1 MSLPHTLDMSAA
13 PMRAVGIKTQFGPNV
28 IHENLDFTI
37 NQGDP
42 KLLFLDEPTAGLDP
56 VGANAFDELILGLVT
71 AIIGFVIWLTGFQAN
86 QEYDYYEVAFE
97 GGVRGLSQG
106 SEVRFNGLG
115 VGQVTDL
122 AYDREDPNLV
132 LAQIQVTE
140 RTPIDVNSTAKLTPL
155 GLTGMNYIEV
165 TPGLDADAPL
175 MVDMPGRG
183 IKRIVGEA
191 SSVDEL
197 LTGGGDVVVA
207 AQTALNRANLL
218 LSTENL
224 ETFGSILKNIEG
236 ITASVDVSELDA
248 GKLNDM
254 MDSFSA
260 AADAIAETAK
270 SIEGTSMSIDSV
282 VKDDLRQVLTKAE
295 GTLSNV
301 DATVTTFGGTAEGV
315 DDLVVDA
322 RDAINRLSNSGLTD
336 LEETVDAI
344 RRLVTTLG
352 RVADSLEQSP
362 AQFISGSEREEV
374 VLPQ

>member
-1 MSLPHTLDMSAA
+1 M
-13 PMRAVGIKTQFGPNV
+13 
-28 IHENLDFTI
+28 EN
-37 NQGDP
+37 
-42 KLLFLDEPTAGLDP
+42 K
-56 VGANAFDELILGLVT
+56 ANYALIGMFVMVALT
-71 AIIGFVIWLTGFQAN
+71 AIVGFVIWLTGFQAN

-115 VGQVTDL
+115 VGQVTEL

-183 IKRIVGEA
+183 VKRIVGEA

-218 LSTENL
+218 LSNENL
-224 ETFGSILKNIEG
+224 ETFSAILKNIEA

-270 SIEGTSMSIDSV
+270 SIEGTSASIDSV
-282 VKDDLRQVLTKAE
+282 VKEDLRQILAKAE
-295 GTLSNV
+295 GTLANV
-301 DATVTTFGGTAEGV
+301 DTTVETFSGAAEGV

>member
-1 MSLPHTLDMSAA
+1 M
-13 PMRAVGIKTQFGPNV
+13 
-28 IHENLDFTI
+28 ENKANYALIGMFV
-37 NQGDP
+37 
-42 KLLFLDEPTAGLDP
+42 LVAMTA
-56 VGANAFDELILGLVT
+56 LV
-71 AIIGFVIWLTGFQAN
+71 GFVIWLTGFQTN
-86 QEYDYYEVAFE
+86 QKYDMYEVAFE

-115 VGQVTDL
+115 VGQVTGL
-122 AYDREDPNLV
+122 AYDRDDPNLV
-132 LAQIQVTE
+132 VADIQVQE

-165 TPGLDADAPL
+165 TPGTDPEAPL

-183 IKRIVGEA
+183 TKRIVGEA

-197 LTGGGDVVVA
+197 LMGSGDVVVA

-218 LSTENL
+218 LSDENL
-224 ETFGSILKNIEG
+224 KSFSAILKNVET
-236 ITASVDVSELDA
+236 ITASLDVSELDA
-248 GKLNDM
+248 NKLNDL
-254 MDSFSA
+254 MDSFTA

-270 SIEGTSMSIDSV
+270 SIEGTSNSV
-282 VKDDLRQVLTKAE
+282 DGLVQEDLRKVLEKAE
-295 GTLSNV
+295 GTLANL
-301 DATVTTFGGTAEGV
+301 DTTVSTFGGTAEGV
-315 DDLVVDA
+315 DEMIVDA

-344 RRLVTTLG
+344 RRLVTTMG

-362 AQFISGSEREEV
+362 AQFISGAEREEV